1 MRPKKIATVASQGDN
16 LETLKALRQKVARA
30 IDDSESGRDI
40 AALSRQLQLILISIA
55 ELEAKNNIRPRE
67 TVLDIIR
74 MKHNATVP
82 MYAGDDDEAGE
93 SY

>member
-16 LETLKALRQKVARA
+16 LETLKALRQKIARA

-40 AALSRQLQLILISIA
+40 AALSRQLQLVLKSIA
-55 ELEAKNNIRPRE
+55 ELEAKSDIKPRE
-67 TVLDIIR
+67 TVLDIVR
-74 MKHNATVP
+74 RKHNSIVP
-82 MYAGDDDEAGE
+82 MYDEDEAGE